1 MDKTIRSSYQSA
13 SFIYRIIDAVVILV
27 SLFLSCYLYLGY
39 FNQQWL
45 MAGLVTSILFPV
57 FAESLDLY
65 QSWRSERYMTQ
76 VLLTAS
82 SWLLACLALF
92 GLGYF
97 FKASEGYSR
106 VVVGLWFGGGL
117 FVLCG
122 WRLIFRQALYAA
134 RKRGHNLRKVVIVG
148 TTDNGIRLAEQIH
161 VNTHLGYQ
169 LLGFCDD
176 RGSERLPE
184 DLPVKF
190 LGDADLAVE
199 MARKGEV
206 DRIYVALPLK
216 AEDRIQDLLLR
227 CSDTT
232 ATVSIIPD
240 FLAYDLLHARWG
252 QVGNV
257 PTLSVYDTPLNGIG
271 AWLKRMEDLIL
282 GSIILFLISIPMMV
296 IAIGIKLTSAGP
308 VLFKQD
314 RYGLD
319 GRKIRVWKFRSMTT
333 EDNGSVVQQ
342 AQKGDARITK
352 FGGLLRRTSLDE
364 LPQFINVLSGE
375 MSIVGPRP
383 HAVSHNEQYRKLISG
398 YMLRHKMKPGI
409 TGLAQING
417 WRGETEE
424 IEKMEGRVDCDLQ
437 YIRNWSLFLDLKIIF
452 LTLFKGFTSKQA
464 Y

>member
-1 MDKTIRSSYQSA
+1 M
-13 SFIYRIIDAVVILV
+13 SFIYRVIDAAMILL
-27 SLFLSCYLYLGY
+27 SLLLSCYWYLGY

-45 MAGLVTSILFPV
+45 MAGLVASILFPI

-65 QSWRSERYMTQ
+65 QSWRSERYITQ
-76 VLLTAS
+76 VMLTAG
-82 SWLLACLALF
+82 SWILVWLALF

-97 FKASEGYSR
+97 FKTSESYSR
-106 VVVGLWFGGGL
+106 GAVGLWFGGGL
-117 FVLCG
+117 LALCG
-122 WRLIFRQALYAA
+122 WRLIFRQILYSA
-134 RKRGHNLRKVVIVG
+134 RRRGHNLRKVVIVG
-148 TTDNGIRLAEQIH
+148 VTDNGIRLAEQIH
-161 VNTHLGYQ
+161 KNTHLGFS

-176 RGSERLPE
+176 RDADRLPE
-184 DLPVKF
+184 DLPAAF
-190 LGDADLAVE
+190 LGDVDYAVD
-199 MARKGEV
+199 MAREGEV
-206 DRIYVALPLK
+206 DRIYVAMPLK
-216 AEDRIQDLLLR
+216 AEDRIQDVLIR

-257 PTLSVYDTPLNGIG
+257 PTLSVYDTPLDGIG
-271 AWLKRMEDLIL
+271 AWLKRMEDLVLGAVIL
-282 GSIILFLISIPMMV
+282 LLISVPMLC
-296 IAIGIKLTSAGP
+296 IAVGIKLTSKGP

-333 EDNGSVVQQ
+333 ADNGAVVQQ
-342 AQKGDARITK
+342 AQKGDSRITP
-352 FGGLLRRTSLDE
+352 FGGFLRRTSLDE

-383 HAVSHNEQYRKLISG
+383 HAVAHNEQYRKLISG

-417 WRGETEE
+417 WRGETEA
-424 IEKMEGRVDCDLQ
+424 IEKMEGRVDCDLE

-452 LTLFKGFTSKQA
+452 LTLFKGFVSKQA

>member
-1 MDKTIRSSYQSA
+1 MDGSIRSSYQSM
-13 SFIYRIIDAVVILV
+13 SFIYRVIDAVMILV
-27 SLFLSCYLYLGY
+27 SLLISCYWYLGY

-45 MAGLVTSILFPV
+45 MTGLIASLLFPI

-65 QSWRSERYMTQ
+65 QSWRSERYRTQ
-76 VLLTAS
+76 VMLTTG
-82 SWLLACLALF
+82 SWILVWLSLF

-97 FKASEGYSR
+97 FKTVEIYSR
-106 VVVGLWFGGGL
+106 DAVGLWFGGGL
-117 FVLCG
+117 LALCG
-122 WRLIFRQALYAA
+122 WRLIFRQILYVA
-134 RKRGHNLRKVVIVG
+134 RKKGRNLRKVVIVG
-148 TTDNGIRLAEQIH
+148 ITENGVRLAEQIRL
-161 VNTHLGYQ
+161 NPHLGFK

-176 RGSERLPE
+176 RVENRLVEEKPIT
-184 DLPVKF
+184 F
-190 LGDADLAVE
+190 LGDVDHAVE

-206 DRIYVALPLK
+206 DRIYVAMPLK
-216 AEDRIQDLLLR
+216 AEERIQDVLIR

-252 QVGNV
+252 QIGNV
-257 PTLSVYDTPLNGIG
+257 PTLSVYDTPLDGIG
-271 AWLKRMEDLIL
+271 SWLKRIEDLVL
-282 GSIILFLISIPMMV
+282 GSLILLLISVPMLC
-296 IAIGIKLTSAGP
+296 IALGIKFTSKGP

-333 EDNGSVVQQ
+333 MDNGGTVQQ
-342 AQKGDARITK
+342 AQKGDARITP
-352 FGGLLRRTSLDE
+352 FGGFLRRTSLDE
-364 LPQFINVLSGE
+364 LPQFINVLSGG

-383 HAVSHNEQYRKLISG
+383 HAVAHNEQYRKLISG

-417 WRGETEE
+417 WRGETEA
-424 IEKMEGRVDCDLQ
+424 IEKMQGRIECDLE

-452 LTLFKGFTSKQA
+452 LTLFKGFVSKQA

>member
-1 MDKTIRSSYQSA
+1 M
-13 SFIYRIIDAVVILV
+13 IDAVVILA
-27 SLFLSCYLYLGY
+27 SLLLSCYLYLGH

-45 MAGLVTSILFPV
+45 MAGLIASILFPI

-65 QSWRSERYMTQ
+65 QSWRSERYIAQAM
-76 VLLTAS
+76 LTAG
-82 SWLLACLALF
+82 SWILVWMVLF
-92 GLGYF
+92 GLGYV
-97 FKASEGYSR
+97 FKTSNMYSR
-106 VVVGLWFGGGL
+106 TAVGLWFGGGL
-117 FVLCG
+117 VALCG

-134 RKRGHNLRKVVIVG
+134 RKRGHNLRNVVIVG

-161 VNTHLGYQ
+161 KNPHLGFN

-176 RGSERLPE
+176 RGADRLPE
-184 DLPVKF
+184 DLPVVF
-190 LGDADLAVE
+190 LGDVDFAVS

-206 DRIYVALPLK
+206 DRIYVAMPLK
-216 AEDRIQDLLLR
+216 AEDRIQDVLVR

-257 PTLSVYDTPLNGIG
+257 PTLSVYDTPLDGIG
-271 AWLKRMEDLIL
+271 SWLKRMEDLIL
-282 GSIILFLISIPMMV
+282 GSIILLFISMPMLLI
-296 IAIGIKLTSAGP
+296 ALGIKFTSVGP

-333 EDNGSVVQQ
+333 MDNGGEVQQ
-342 AQKGDARITK
+342 AQKGDARVTA
-352 FGGLLRRTSLDE
+352 FGGFLRRTSLDE

-383 HAVSHNEQYRKLISG
+383 HAVAHNEQYRKLISG

-417 WRGETEE
+417 WRGETEA
-424 IEKMEGRVDCDLQ
+424 IEKMEGRVDCDLE
-437 YIRNWSLFLDLKIIF
+437 YIRHWSLFLDLKIIF
-452 LTLFKGFTSKQA
+452 LTLFKGFVNKQA